1 MLLGSQ
7 KSLILKIFEK
17 YKVPC
22 GEEEEVES
30 IITSHRN
37 NQVTGIVNSPRKENY
52 H

>member
-22 GEEEEVES
+22 GEEVES

>member
-22 GEEEEVES
+22 GEEEVES